1 MRFLHWVPVVWGCL
15 ELKDAWHWK
24 CRAGGSGNRWR
35 ADEVESRVGI
45 PPSCTTLEVVL
56 FRLSVLVF

>member
-1 MRFLHWVPVVWGCL
+1 MHGTG
-15 ELKDAWHWK
+15 K

-45 PPSCTTLEVVL
+45 PSSSTTLEVVL